1 MRLDQAL
8 VAQGHVATRARA
20 QDLIKRGLV
29 QVDGQVCRKAS
40 QSITSQKVIAD
51 DHPWV
56 SRAGLKL
63 VGALE
68 ALPDLNVTGRIC
80 LDLGTSTGGFS
91 QVLLFKGAAHVT
103 AVDVG
108 TDQLHPSLIG
118 QSNLTNRPQTDVRD
132 LSAAEFDPL
141 PDLLV
146 SDLSFIS
153 LTKALPAALALAP
166 RGADLI
172 ALFKPQFE
180 VGRAHIGAGGLVTDQ
195 DAINLALA
203 NFKIWLTNQGWP
215 PQAEGLAA
223 VAGGDGNQ
231 ETWVAAKK
239 A

>member
-8 VAQGHVATRARA
+8 VAQGRVATRARA

-40 QSITSQKVIAD
+40 QTITTQTLTAD

-63 VGALE
+63 EGALN
-68 ALPDLNVTGRIC
+68 ALPDLEIRGRLC
-80 LDLGTSTGGFS
+80 LDLGASTGGFS
-91 QVLLFKGAAHVT
+91 QVLLARGAQQVT

-108 TDQLHPSLIG
+108 TDQLHPSL
-118 QSNLTNRPQTDVRD
+118 QDHPSLHNRSQTDVRD
-132 LSAAEFDPL
+132 LRAEDFDPV

-153 LTKALPAALALAP
+153 LTKALPAALTLAP
-166 RGADLI
+166 SDADLI

-180 VGRAHIGAGGLVTDQ
+180 VGRAHIGAGGVVTDQ
-195 DAINLALA
+195 DAIDLALSS
-203 NFKIWLTNQGWP
+203 FKTWLSMQGWP
-215 PQAEGLAA
+215 PYAEGLAA
-223 VAGGDGNQ
+223 IAGGDGNQ